1 MSLAV
6 CRRETPADETAVL
19 TEGEPMPADFSR
31 EEPMSAD
38 LTPTDE
44 LMLTAELMPTES
56 PGVFVEQPLD
66 RWSPRDLTTGLA
78 RLVRWSGAA
87 NVRSEAAS

>member
-6 CRRETPADETAVL
+6 CRRETPADETATL
-19 TEGEPMPADFSR
+19 TDSQGEPMPAES
-31 EEPMSAD
+31 M
-38 LTPTDE
+38 PTDE
-44 LMLTAELMPTES
+44 LMLTAELMPMES

-66 RWSPRDLTTGLA
+66 RWSPRDLTAGLA

-87 NVRSEAAS
+87 NVRGEAAS

>member
-6 CRRETPADETAVL
+6 YGRERPADETAAL
-19 TEGEPMPADFSR
+19 TQGEPMA
-31 EEPMSAD
+31 EES
-38 LTPTDE
+38 TPTDE

-66 RWSPRDLTTGLA
+66 RWSPRDLATGLA
-78 RLVRWSGAA
+78 RLVRWSDAA
-87 NVRSEAAS
+87 NVRGEAAS

>member
-6 CRRETPADETAVL
+6 CPRETPAGETGIL
-19 TEGEPMPADFSR
+19 TDSRGEPIPA
-31 EEPMSAD
+31 EP
-38 LTPTDE
+38 TPTDE

-66 RWSPRDLTTGLA
+66 RWSPRDLANGLA

-87 NVRSEAAS
+87 NVRGEAAS